1 MKGKVLV
8 NIYDESDFK
17 VIQKVGETYYTCS
30 YRTYINKETLQSKN
44 GWYQYRFAT
53 EKDIKLYNKIQ
64 TTRAL
69 NDYKSALINLREE
82 IDKMEQALKSP
93 YITYDIDDL
102 LQDILYELKD
112 LKKDLEEL
120 KNVESER

>member
-30 YRTYINKETLQSKN
+30 FRTYINKETLQSKN

-53 EKDIKLYNKIQ
+53 DEDIKLFNKLQ
-64 TTRAL
+64 NTKVL
-69 NDYKSALINLREE
+69 KDYKNSVLNLKNEIGNLKIAL
-82 IDKMEQALKSP
+82 DSP
-93 YITYDIDDL
+93 YLEFNYNDL
-102 LQDILYELKD
+102 LEDIFNELKD
-112 LKKDLEEL
+112 LHKDLDEIL
-120 KNVESER
+120 KECKE

>member
-8 NIYDESDFK
+8 NVYDESDFK
-17 VIQKVGETYYTCS
+17 IIQKVGETYYTCS

-53 EKDIKLYNKIQ
+53 EEDIKLYNKIQ

-69 NDYKSALINLREE
+69 NDYKSSLINLREE

-93 YITYDIDDL
+93 YITYDIDNL
-102 LQDILYELKD
+102 LQDILYELQD
-112 LKKDLEEL
+112 LKKDLEVL
-120 KNVESER
+120 K

>member
-30 YRTYINKETLQSKN
+30 WHTYINKETLQSKN

-53 EKDIKLYNKIQ
+53 EEDIKLYNKIQ

-69 NDYKSALINLREE
+69 NDYKSALKNLREE
-82 IDKMEQALKSP
+82 INKMEHAVNSP
-93 YITYDIDDL
+93 YLECNTDDL
-102 LQDILYELKD
+102 FEDILSELKD

-120 KNVESER
+120 KNVESE

>member
-1 MKGKVLV
+1 MKGKLLV

-17 VIQKVGETYYTCS
+17 VIQRVGETYYTCS
-30 YRTYINKETLQSKN
+30 CRTYINKETLQSKN

-53 EKDIKLYNKIQ
+53 EEDIKLHNKIQ

-69 NDYKSALINLREE
+69 NGYKNALRTLRDE
-82 IDKMEQALKSP
+82 ISIMEQALKSS
-93 YITYDIDDL
+93 YLKCNTDDL
-102 LQDILYELKD
+102 FEDILSELKD

-120 KNVESER
+120 KNDESE

>member
-17 VIQKVGETYYTCS
+17 IIQKIGETYYTCG
-30 YRTYINKETLQSKN
+30 YHTYINKETLQSKN

-53 EKDIKLYNKIQ
+53 EEDIKLYNKIQ

-69 NDYKSALINLREE
+69 NDYKSSLRDLRGE
-82 IDKMEQALKSP
+82 IDMLKQALNSS
-93 YITYDIDDL
+93 YIECDFEGL
-102 LQDILYELKD
+102 FQEILSELKD

-120 KNVESER
+120 KEYEK